1 MNNLAINATAALIQ
15 VVCVCLIVI
24 VSATSLV
31 GSYYLYRTKIQP
43 DITRQ
48 DIELEAYRAALLKN
62 VEDGKYFIGSDD
74 GYLGRK

>member
-1 MNNLAINATAALIQ
+1 MNNLAINATAALIR
-15 VVCVCLIVI
+15 VVSVCLVI
-24 VSATSLV
+24 AVSATSLV
-31 GSYYLYRTKIQP
+31 GSYYFYRTKIQP

-74 GYLGRK
+74 GYLGRQ